1 MKKRTLTTPELIFIV
16 GTRAVLA
23 AGVALFVSSRL
34 KDKTRR
40 TAGLALMGI
49 GGATTIPAAHI
60 VLGKKSLFHKPG
72 LAAKWLQ

>member
-23 AGVALFVSSRL
+23 AGVALFVSNRFSH
-34 KDKTRR
+34 KTRR

-49 GGATTIPAAHI
+49 GGATTIPAARI
-60 VLGKKSLFHKPG
+60 ALGKTSPFRKSG
-72 LAAKWLQ
+72 LAARWLE

>member
-23 AGVALFVSSRL
+23 AGVALLVSARL

-49 GGATTIPAAHI
+49 GGATTIPAAKI
-60 VLGKKSLFHKPG
+60 VLGSKSPFRKPG